1 MYVLISVEVS
11 GCPHV
16 CPDKC
21 GGVRVSSFLTNIV
34 PL

>member
-21 GGVRVSSFLTNIV
+21 GGVRVSSCMS
-34 PL
+34 